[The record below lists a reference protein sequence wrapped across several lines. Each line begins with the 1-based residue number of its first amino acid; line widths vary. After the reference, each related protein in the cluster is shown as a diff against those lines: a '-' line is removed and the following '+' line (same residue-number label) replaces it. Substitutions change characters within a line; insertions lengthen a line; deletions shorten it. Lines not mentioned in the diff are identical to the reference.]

1 MKTIYSHTSKVQQGV
16 RATLIAEVDGHK
28 FKAEV
33 HVDTSYAEQSHAELS
48 FLAIDGWSV
57 LLRQRSTE
65 VAFAGEWHG
74 MVPPKRGE
82 LERTPNAI
90 PGKLIANATALVKLG
105 KQIVG

>member
-1 MKTIYSHTSKVQQGV
+1 MKTIYSHTGKVQQGV
-16 RATLIAEVDGHK
+16 RATLIAELDGHK
-28 FKAEV
+28 FKAEI
-33 HVDTSYAEQSHAELS
+33 HVDIYHSDQCHAELS

-74 MVPPKRGE
+74 MQPPKRGE

-90 PGKLIANATALVKLG
+90 PSKLIANVTALVKLG